1 MDRWL
6 GKNVCVM
13 GLGRSGK
20 ATINLLLQRGASVVA
35 FDDSDMSLPKSEI
48 SSYERRGVTFIFD
61 SSNEQSLGNMGF
73 DLIVVSPGIA
83 FDHPLVKRLD
93 ARGVPIWSELELGW
107 RETKCPSIAVTG
119 TNGKTTTVEW
129 IDTMLSGSGLQTVA
143 VGNIGLPLSEVA
155 KEPKTQGL
163 DAVVLE
169 VSSFQLERIDKFK
182 PDVAV
187 MLNLAE
193 DHLDRHRAMEN
204 YIRTKARIFEM
215 QEPDDNVVIQWE
227 SWQQLKQSN
236 ISVAGQIATFST
248 EESSA
253 DLYLDG
259 NLIVSRLPDWP
270 KEVLNLDDCILEGKH
285 QAANLMA
292 VLLVGRAMR
301 LPLESM
307 IEIGSR
313 LQAGPHRCEMVAES
327 NGVRFYNDSKATNTH
342 ALCSALQAM
351 PESAFG
357 SKNIWLI
364 AGGQGK
370 EFDFRRAVQDLERR
384 VKGVFLIGETA
395 AEIQHDWEGFVTCNL
410 ADNLVKAVA
419 EAGRNAVP
427 GDVVLLSPACA
438 SFDMFDS
445 YQHRGETYRTT
456 VAQWID
462 TMACD

>member
-1 MDRWL
+1 
-6 GKNVCVM
+6 
-13 GLGRSGK
+13 
-20 ATINLLLQRGASVVA
+20 
-35 FDDSDMSLPKSEI
+35 
-48 SSYERRGVTFIFD
+48 
-61 SSNEQSLGNMGF
+61 
-73 DLIVVSPGIA
+73 
-83 FDHPLVKRLD
+83 
-93 ARGVPIWSELELGW
+93 
-107 RETKCPSIAVTG
+107 
-119 TNGKTTTVEW
+119 
-129 IDTMLSGSGLQTVA
+129 
-143 VGNIGLPLSEVA
+143 
-155 KEPKTQGL
+155 
-163 DAVVLE
+163 
-169 VSSFQLERIDKFK
+169 
-182 PDVAV
+182 
-187 MLNLAE
+187 
-193 DHLDRHRAMEN
+193 
-204 YIRTKARIFEM
+204 
-215 QEPDDNVVIQWE
+215 
-227 SWQQLKQSN
+227 
-236 ISVAGQIATFST
+236 
-248 EESSA
+248 
-253 DLYLDG
+253 
-259 NLIVSRLPDWP
+259 
-270 KEVLNLDDCILEGKH
+270 
-285 QAANLMA
+285 MA

-462 TMACD
+462 TMSCD

>member
-13 GLGRSGK
+13 GLGLSGR
-20 ATINLLLQRGASVVA
+20 AAVNLLLQRGARVFA
-35 FDDSDMSLPKSEI
+35 FDDSGKSLPESEI
-48 SSYERRGVTFIFD
+48 SSYEHRGATFIFD
-61 SSNEQSLGNMGF
+61 SSAEPSLGRLDF
-73 DLIVVSPGIA
+73 DLVIVSPGIA

-93 ARGVPIWSELELGW
+93 ARRVPIWSELELGW
-107 RETKCPSIAVTG
+107 RETKCPSVAVTG

-129 IDTMLSGSGLQTVA
+129 INAMLSESGLRTVA
-143 VGNIGLPLSEVA
+143 AGNIGLPLSEVA
-155 KEPKTQGL
+155 KEPETQGL
-163 DAVVLE
+163 DMVVLE
-169 VSSFQLERIDKFK
+169 VSSFQLDRVNKFK
-182 PDVAV
+182 PDVAI

-193 DHLDRHRAMEN
+193 DHLDRHQTMEN

-236 ISVAGQIATFST
+236 IPIAGQITTFST
-248 EESSA
+248 EESLS

-270 KEVLNLDDCILEGKH
+270 REILNLNNCMLEGKH

-292 VLLVGRAMR
+292 VLLSGRAMR

-307 IEIGSR
+307 IEMSSR
-313 LQAGPHRCEMVAES
+313 FQAGPHRCEMVAES
-327 NGVRFYNDSKATNTH
+327 KGVWFYNDSKATNTH

-351 PESAFG
+351 PESVIG
-357 SKNIWLI
+357 PKNIWLI

-370 EFDFRRAVQDLERR
+370 ELNFRKAVQEVERR
-384 VKGVFLIGETA
+384 VKGVFLIGQA
-395 AEIQHDWEGFVTCNL
+395 ATDIRHDWEGFVACNL
-410 ADNLVKAVA
+410 ADNLVEAVA

-445 YQHRGETYRTT
+445 YQHRGEIYRAT

-462 TMACD
+462 MMGCD

>member
-1 MDRWL
+1 MDWWL
-6 GKNVCVM
+6 GKKVCVV
-13 GLGRSGK
+13 GLGRSGQ
-20 ATINLLLQRGASVVA
+20 AVISLLLQRGASVVA
-35 FDDSDMSLPKSEI
+35 YDDADTPLPKSEI
-48 SSYERRGVTFIFD
+48 SSYEHRGVEFLYD
-61 SSNEQSLGNMGF
+61 SSNEQSLENLDF
-73 DLIVVSPGIA
+73 DLVVVSPGIA
-83 FDHPLVKRLD
+83 FDHPLVKHLD
-93 ARGVPIWSELELGW
+93 TRGIPVWSELELGW
-107 RETKCPSIAVTG
+107 RETKCASIAVTG
-119 TNGKTTTVEW
+119 TNGKTTVVEW
-129 IDTMLSGSGLQTVA
+129 VDTMLSGSGIQTVA
-143 VGNIGLPLSEVA
+143 AGNIGLPLSEAVD
-155 KEPKTQGL
+155 ETQDL
-163 DAVVLE
+163 DVVVLE

-193 DHLDRHRAMEN
+193 DHLDRHQTKEN

-215 QEPDDNVVIQWE
+215 QEPDDNAIIQWE
-227 SWQQLKQSN
+227 SWQQLKQLN
-236 ISVAGQIATFST
+236 ISIPGQVVTFSV
-248 EESSA
+248 EESLA

-259 NLIVSRLPDWP
+259 NFIVSRFPDWP

-292 VLLVGRAMR
+292 VLLSGRAMR

-307 IEIGSR
+307 LETISGI
-313 LQAGPHRCEMVAES
+313 QAGPHRCEMIAES

-351 PESAFG
+351 PESPSG

-370 EFDFRRAVQDLERR
+370 ELDFRRAVQDLEKR

-395 AEIQHDWEGFVTCNL
+395 AEIRHDWEGFVTCNL

-445 YQHRGETYRTT
+445 YQHRGEVYRAT
-456 VAQWID
+456 VVQWID
-462 TMACD
+462 TMACG